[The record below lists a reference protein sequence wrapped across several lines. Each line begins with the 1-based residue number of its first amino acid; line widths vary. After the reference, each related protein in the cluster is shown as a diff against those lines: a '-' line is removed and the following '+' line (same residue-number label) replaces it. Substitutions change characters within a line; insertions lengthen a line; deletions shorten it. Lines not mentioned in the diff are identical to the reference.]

1 MCRSGLKFYFIYH
14 LDGKS
19 VFFSIHFFTL
29 VAVVGVSK
37 NLTRSK
43 NKISMPRI
51 VCPNCIVNF
60 IYVLD
65 KDDNG

>member
-29 VAVVGVSK
+29 VAGVGVSK
-37 NLTRSK
+37 SLTRSK
-43 NKISMPRI
+43 NKISIAGI
-51 VCPNCIVNF
+51 VGANGIVNS
-60 IYVLD
+60 INVLN